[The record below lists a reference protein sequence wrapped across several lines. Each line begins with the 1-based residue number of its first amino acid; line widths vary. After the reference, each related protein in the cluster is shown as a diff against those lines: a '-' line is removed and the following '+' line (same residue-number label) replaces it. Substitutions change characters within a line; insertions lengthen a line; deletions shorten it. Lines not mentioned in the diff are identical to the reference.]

1 MALASEGEWSAPSDF
16 DARFLRRLVGTKIIT
31 TFDDFDPQK
40 QPSAVSGS
48 PPPVTGRSWSITE
61 KLWERAVHLT
71 QEDVDMGV
79 GSPMTVGKFLCH
91 PEEDPTQI
99 AFMRIYYQVPVSGT
113 EDANLATLAQ
123 QVQPHEVCGELETF
137 RLLMGQG
144 YNSAPRFLGYCQ
156 KVQGEQDLVP
166 GGDAKYII
174 WEKVPG
180 EPLTEEHF
188 WSLDPRVR
196 QDIRV
201 KVRVAFESV
210 YTDPRWQI
218 DKLLMQSTERC
229 CVAV

>member
-1 MALASEGEWSAPSDF
+1 
-16 DARFLRRLVGTKIIT
+16 
-31 TFDDFDPQK
+31 
-40 QPSAVSGS
+40 
-48 PPPVTGRSWSITE
+48 
-61 KLWERAVHLT
+61 
-71 QEDVDMGV
+71 MGV

>member
-1 MALASEGEWSAPSDF
+1 
-16 DARFLRRLVGTKIIT
+16 
-31 TFDDFDPQK
+31 
-40 QPSAVSGS
+40 
-48 PPPVTGRSWSITE
+48 
-61 KLWERAVHLT
+61 
-71 QEDVDMGV
+71 
-79 GSPMTVGKFLCH
+79 MTVGKFLCH
-91 PEEDPTQI
+91 PEEEDPTQI

-210 YTDPRWQI
+210 YRPKMADRQTANAINREMLCCGVKPQVSRISKIIHDQFTGDVYVKGSTYIGNI
-218 DKLLMQSTERC
+218 DYEVQSHFG
-229 CVAV
+229 VSKGMANP